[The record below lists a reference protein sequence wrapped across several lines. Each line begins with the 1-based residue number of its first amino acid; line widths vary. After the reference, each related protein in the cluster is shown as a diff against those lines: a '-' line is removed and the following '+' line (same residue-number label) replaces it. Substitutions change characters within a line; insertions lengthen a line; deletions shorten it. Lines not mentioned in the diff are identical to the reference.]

1 MNLLQKVAQ
10 LSRAAKRFKGDY
22 RSEFLSIL
30 DKIDLPETT
39 VESDDEES
47 EEDPEYQELDFEN
60 FGFSK
65 VTEDKI
71 VFSAG
76 GDWQNP
82 LMITLRYNE
91 EEDKIYVADKEQAFE
106 DLNIDF
112 NTIMN
117 DIDIEAVKPKNTV
130 STVLN
135 IERKQ
140 MMRNKAITIFELTK
154 GFTTESTD
162 GAIKSMLEM
171 AGYVMEL
178 TNDL

>member
-10 LSRAAKRFKGDY
+10 LSRATKHFNGDY
-22 RSEFLSIL
+22 RSAFLSIL

-39 VESDDEES
+39 VISDDEES

-65 VTEDKI
+65 VEDDEI
-71 VFSAG
+71 IFSAG

-82 LMITLRYNE
+82 LMIKLGFNGQ
-91 EEDKIYVADKEQAFE
+91 DIFVAEHLQGFE
-106 DLNIDF
+106 DLDIDF
-112 NTIMN
+112 NAILK
-117 DIDIEAVKPKNTV
+117 DVDAEAAKPKSEPGRIALTPM
-130 STVLN
+130 
-135 IERKQ
+135 RKQ
-140 MMRNKAITIFELTK
+140 MMRDKAITIFELTK

-162 GAIKSMLEM
+162 GALKSMLEM